1 MPNAAYTQPFR
12 FPATLDGAPL
22 TVVSKAGL
30 ADGSTVGAAASL
42 VATLVQP
49 AATETVLLRG
59 CGPGARGVALARRL
73 VDGHLTLTDP
83 SLLALQLA
91 EQTLAANGITG
102 VTVSAA
108 VSHLPAGAGR
118 FDRVIILAPQSRALG
133 RRWLVEAHALL
144 RPGGILHLAGANSGG
159 IQSLSAD
166 AAAYFG
172 AAHTL
177 GYKQGCRVTTTTRR
191 DPPPEA
197 PPWATLPGIAPGTW
211 HQLQVAL
218 PAGTVTLCSLPGI
231 FSYDRLDAGT
241 ALLLQQ
247 LEASQ
252 GQRVLDAGCGYGPIG
267 IAAAR
272 LGAEQVDMLDV
283 NLLAVAAAQA
293 NVARLGLTGVTVEAS
308 DALLS
313 AAERRYD
320 VVLSNP
326 PFHAGQAK
334 DTAVAEAFITQAR
347 SLLNPGGRLL
357 LVANR
362 FLPYERLLLPWY
374 TRVTVVAQNQG
385 YRVLLGET

>member
-1 MPNAAYTQPFR
+1 MTPSAYTQPFR

-30 ADGSTVGAAASL
+30 ADGATVGAAASL

-49 AATETVLLRG
+49 AATETVLLLG
-59 CGPGARGVALARRL
+59 CGHGALGVALARRL
-73 VDGHLTLTDP
+73 VGGHLTMNDP
-83 SLLALQLA
+83 SLLALQLTA
-91 EQTLAANGITG
+91 QTLAANGVTG

-108 VSHLPAGAGR
+108 VSHLPAGAGS

-144 RPGGILHLAGANSGG
+144 RPGGVLHLAGANNGG
-159 IQSLSAD
+159 IQSLSTD

-177 GYKQGCRVTTTTRR
+177 GYRQGCRVTATTRR

-197 PPWATLPGIAPGTW
+197 PPWAALPGIAPGTW

-247 LEASQ
+247 LETCQ

-267 IAAAR
+267 VAAAY
-272 LGAEQVDMLDV
+272 LGAEQVAMLDV
-283 NLLAVAAAQA
+283 NFLAVAAAQA

-308 DALLS
+308 DALHS
-313 AAERRYD
+313 VAERRYD